1 MKVDGGVALD
11 LVKSAESAKEAEA
24 AGYSGAWTA
33 ETNHDPFFPLLLAA
47 EHTQRIELG
56 TSIAVAFARNPMTL
70 ANIGW
75 DLQSYSKGRF
85 ILGLG
90 SQIKPHIT
98 KRFSM
103 EWSHPAARMR
113 EMIMAIRAI
122 WDTWENGTP
131 LNFRGDFYTHTLMTP
146 FFTPDRADLAG
157 FGTPKI
163 FLAGVGELMTEV
175 AGEVCDG
182 FICHGF
188 TTEKYLREVTLLALE
203 RGRAKAGK
211 TMEGFEVVG
220 PSFIVTG
227 NTEPEMQQAAA
238 GTRQQIAFYGST
250 PAYRG
255 VLDIHGWGGLQEE
268 LNSLSKQGQWVEMG
282 NLINDEILNTF
293 AVVGSP
299 EQVAPELKRRYD
311 DVIQRISFYAPYKS
325 DPERWRRVFSALP
338 SWVDRGLGRARR
350 TRISVELGCRAQR
363 TLEFGHARRGC
374 NGFDCVPQFQRLVAP
389 RNLRDDGSEETAFVG
404 CAGTERENRRADT
417 LACTRKCEIRLF
429 AQDRIEV
436 FVVGAVCPVG
446 IETCTREHVDEEE
459 GRVVEEAV
467 ALAVVVQR
475 GADGGVQG
483 ADRLVA
489 GLFARICRCTKD
501 ATACSVGGTPR
512 FAVGAVADFFVD
524 HPQRNEPPSDVV
536 IALCAHLFDPTGRDP
551 RPRAHRVEK
560 ELEVTHE

>member
-11 LVKSAESAKEAEA
+11 LAKSAESAKETEA

-103 EWSHPAARMR
+103 EWSSPAARMR
-113 EMIMAIRAI
+113 EMIVAIRAI

-188 TTEKYLREVTLLALE
+188 TTEKYLREVTLPALA

-211 TMEGFEVVG
+211 TMDGFEIVG

-227 NTEPEMQQAAA
+227 NNEAEMGQAAA

-268 LNSLSKQGQWVEMG
+268 LNSLSKQGKWVEMG

-311 DVIQRISFYAPYKS
+311 DVIQRVSFYAPYKS
-325 DPERWRRVFSALP
+325 DPERWRRV
-338 SWVDRGLGRARR
+338 
-350 TRISVELGCRAQR
+350 ISDLQ
-363 TLEFGHARRGC
+363 
-374 NGFDCVPQFQRLVAP
+374 
-389 RNLRDDGSEETAFVG
+389 S
-404 CAGTERENRRADT
+404 
-417 LACTRKCEIRLF
+417 
-429 AQDRIEV
+429 
-436 FVVGAVCPVG
+436 
-446 IETCTREHVDEEE
+446 
-459 GRVVEEAV
+459 
-467 ALAVVVQR
+467 
-475 GADGGVQG
+475 
-483 ADRLVA
+483 
-489 GLFARICRCTKD
+489 
-501 ATACSVGGTPR
+501 
-512 FAVGAVADFFVD
+512 
-524 HPQRNEPPSDVV
+524 
-536 IALCAHLFDPTGRDP
+536 
-551 RPRAHRVEK
+551 
-560 ELEVTHE
+560 